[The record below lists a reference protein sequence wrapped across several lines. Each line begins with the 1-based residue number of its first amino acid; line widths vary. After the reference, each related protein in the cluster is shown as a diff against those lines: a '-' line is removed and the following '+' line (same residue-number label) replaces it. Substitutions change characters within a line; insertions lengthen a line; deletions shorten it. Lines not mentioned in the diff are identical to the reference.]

1 MAGWLGYTVS
11 DELLNFLYRG
21 TTITIGANLYLRLLV
36 EPSSRSGGGTE
47 TNYDGYSRLALP
59 RNTTVF
65 SASSNG
71 RITNSA
77 IVSIGTNANSLGNG
91 QLVAFDVVDTPS
103 GAFTKVYNGGP
114 MLPPRTVVIGK
125 PVKLRAGAMLFSF

>member
-59 RNTTVF
+59 RNTTIF

-77 IVSIGTNANSLGNG
+77 IVSIGTNANSVGNG
-91 QLVAFDVVDTPS
+91 QLVAFDVVDTSS